1 MDPFVCMLVY
11 YVFEFNVFFCVTL
24 LHVKFPEIYQ
34 IKMNCEWHSEYIDD
48 KIKFVQ
54 FSVAPTGQF
63 MTQWKVFKP
72 DLTFPKMRVV
82 NFRFHLIFIPAKLL
96 PLR

>member
-1 MDPFVCMLVY
+1 MDPFVCMFVY
-11 YVFEFNVFFCVTL
+11 CVFEFNVLLCVTL
-24 LHVKFPEIYQ
+24 LHGKFPEIYQ
-34 IKMNCEWHSEYIDD
+34 IKMNCEYIDD

-54 FSVAPTGQF
+54 YSLAPTGQF

-72 DLTFPKMRVV
+72 DLTFPKMWVV

>member
-11 YVFEFNVFFCVTL
+11 FVFEFNVLFCVTL

-34 IKMNCEWHSEYIDD
+34 IKMNCEWHSE
-48 KIKFVQ
+48 FVQ
-54 FSVAPTGQF
+54 FSLAPTGHF

>member
-11 YVFEFNVFFCVTL
+11 YVFEFNVLFCVTL

-34 IKMNCEWHSEYIDD
+34 TKMNCEWHSEYIDD

-54 FSVAPTGQF
+54 FSLAPTGQF
-63 MTQWKVFKP
+63 ITQWKVFKP
-72 DLTFPKMRVV
+72 DLTFPKMWVV

-96 PLR
+96 SLR

>member
-54 FSVAPTGQF
+54 FS
-63 MTQWKVFKP
+63 
-72 DLTFPKMRVV
+72 
-82 NFRFHLIFIPAKLL
+82 
-96 PLR
+96 